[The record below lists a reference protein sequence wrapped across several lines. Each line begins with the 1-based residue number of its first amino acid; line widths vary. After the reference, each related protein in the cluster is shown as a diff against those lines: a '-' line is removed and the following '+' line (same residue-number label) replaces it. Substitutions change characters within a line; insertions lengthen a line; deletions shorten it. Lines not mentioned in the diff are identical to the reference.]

1 MVRLNVK
8 KIMKLSVLVVCYNQE
23 KFIAQALESIL
34 MQQTNFPFEVVIAD
48 DYSTD
53 GTVSVIHS
61 LLKSGTI
68 DYRVLQSDQN
78 LGLSLNYQRGFAAC
92 RGEYIAVLEGDDYW
106 VSTYHLQMHA
116 DQLDKDPDYVL
127 SINKKVIK
135 NEITGFETEE
145 KWPFDADVM
154 DINTEMMI
162 MNNHIG
168 NFSCC
173 MFRKSALDRID
184 PSMYAGGCADW
195 MHGIVLSEMGKI
207 SKMKH
212 ASSVYRLHQKGV
224 WSGQSSVEQI
234 NKLINHAIP
243 KIDAFLNYRQT
254 HFFQQKSIKLQA
266 KLKRATSFPSMLG
279 NLVPYTIRYHVKR
292 ALNSININV

>member
-1 MVRLNVK
+1 
-8 KIMKLSVLVVCYNQE
+8 MKLSVLVVCYNQE
-23 KFIAQALESIL
+23 KFIARAIESIL

-53 GTVSVIHS
+53 GTVAVAHS
-61 LLKSGTI
+61 LLKSSTI
-68 DYRVLQSDQN
+68 DYRVLPTDQN

-106 VSTYHLQMHA
+106 VTTNHLQMHA

-127 SINKKVIK
+127 SINRKILK
-135 NEITGFETEE
+135 NEITGYETEE
-145 KWPFDADVM
+145 KWPFDTDVM
-154 DINTEMMI
+154 DINTEMLI
-162 MNNHIG
+162 MYNHIG

-212 ASSVYRLHQKGV
+212 VSTAYRIHQKGE
-224 WSGQSSVEQI
+224 WSGLNSIDQI
-234 NKLINHAIP
+234 NGMLKHTIP
-243 KIDAFLNYRQT
+243 KIDAFLDYRQT
-254 HFFQQKSIKLQA
+254 QFFLQKSITLQA
-266 KLKRATSFPSMLG
+266 KLKWANSFSSKLV
-279 NLVPYTIRYHVKR
+279 NLVSYAVRYHVKR
-292 ALNSININV
+292 TLNPININI